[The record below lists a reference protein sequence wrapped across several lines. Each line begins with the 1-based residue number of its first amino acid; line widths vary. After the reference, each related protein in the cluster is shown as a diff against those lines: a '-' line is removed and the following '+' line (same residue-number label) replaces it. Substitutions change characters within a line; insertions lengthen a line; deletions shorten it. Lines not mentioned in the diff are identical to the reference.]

1 MAGPLSHTRISAGA
15 FTVTV
20 SGEPRLG
27 ETLRLLTHKA
37 AEADGCASRDAAR
50 LAEAV
55 HDVVG
60 ALLEAK
66 PGSSSDR
73 GLDIRFEPD
82 ADALDVEIVV
92 PPRVLAVPGG
102 GLEGLLAASGALDR
116 LRAIVPDVQFGRSAD
131 GLSCRLR
138 FVRSPRRAPD
148 R

>member
-1 MAGPLSHTRISAGA
+1 MAGPLSNTRISAGA

-37 AEADGCASRDAAR
+37 AEADGCVSRDAAR

-73 GLDIRFEPD
+73 GLDVRFEP
-82 ADALDVEIVV
+82 AAEALDVEIVV
-92 PPRVLAVPGG
+92 PPRVLAGPG
-102 GLEGLLAASGALDR
+102 GLEGLLAASGALER
-116 LRAIVPDVQFGRSAD
+116 LRAIVPDVQFGRSAE